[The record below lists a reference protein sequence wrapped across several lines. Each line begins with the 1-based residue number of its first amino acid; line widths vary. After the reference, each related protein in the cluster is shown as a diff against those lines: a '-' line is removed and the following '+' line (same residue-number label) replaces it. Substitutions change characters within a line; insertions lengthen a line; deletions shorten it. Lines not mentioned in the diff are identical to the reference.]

1 MKQTIK
7 LTENELRNMI
17 ADIINESMEESEDE
31 GLKKNLQAAWSAFKG
46 NETPNAEG
54 NTFQQTAKTIGN
66 KFKAAK
72 QNFKS
77 QGKWDNLENVR
88 KSVKQL
94 VDAGKIDPEMSVS
107 ELIAPMGGIGRMK
120 TDITK
125 NMKANGGQ
133 RFEESINAVVNKVI
147 NEMINK

>member
-1 MKQTIK
+1 MAQKIIV
-7 LTENELRNMI
+7 TESQLRDMVVR
-17 ADIINESMEESEDE
+17 AINESLGESEDE

-54 NTFQQTAKTIGN
+54 NAFQRTAKTLGN
-66 KFKAAK
+66 KVKAAK
-72 QNFKS
+72 QNF
-77 QGKWDNLENVR
+77 QGQSKWDDLENVR

-94 VDAGKIDPEMSVS
+94 VDAGKIDPEMPVR

-120 TDITK
+120 TDITN

-133 RFEESINAVVNKVI
+133 RFEESVSAIVNKVI